1 MIVVYFCDGN
11 LYNRG
16 QKEQHI
22 LPGSRDGIRK
32 EFKGRVRL
40 KLIHCVGEDWGHGED
55 REGQSRQRE
64 TGCEGRE
71 RARDRGLMRPKAGEE
86 RRAVRG
92 KVVSGLLSCVQE
104 NGQ

>member
-16 QKEQHI
+16 QKERHI
-22 LPGSRDGIRK
+22 LPGRRDGIRK

-40 KLIHCVGEDWGHGED
+40 KLIHYGGEGWGHGED

-64 TGCEGRE
+64 IGCKGRE
-71 RARDRGLMRPKAGEE
+71 RSRDRGLMRPKAGEE